1 MKQYLPKKPIKRG
14 FKVWVRAESAT
25 GFFSDFEVYTGKSS
39 EPSEDEGAEHAL
51 CLGKKVVLNLA
62 YSLHQHHYKLFYDNY
77 FTTCRLAEMLLEKG
91 IYSCG
96 TARMD
101 RRGFPADLK
110 GLRLNRGEFD
120 FRQKGGV
127 VATVWRDKK
136 DVSIISTLTS
146 GTETTTVERRQKDG
160 TKVTV
165 PCPQAV
171 ATYNTYSASS
181 LKSRI
186 LKI

>member
-1 MKQYLPKKPIKRG
+1 M
-14 FKVWVRAESAT
+14 WVRAESAT

-39 EPSEDEGAEHAL
+39 EPSEDEGAKHAL
-51 CLGKKVVLNLA
+51 GLGEKVVLNLA
-62 YSLHQHHYKLFYDNY
+62 NSLHQHHYKLFYDNY

-110 GLRLNRGEFD
+110 GLRLSRGEFE

-127 VATVWRDKK
+127 VTTVWNFLFSNAYFKAPSRD
-136 DVSIISTLTS
+136 
-146 GTETTTVERRQKDG
+146 
-160 TKVTV
+160 
-165 PCPQAV
+165 
-171 ATYNTYSASS
+171 
-181 LKSRI
+181 
-186 LKI
+186 